1 MKEPKSKVI
10 LYLDSQTEPLGEYE
24 APIRFELD
32 SRKIPDGEHTLK
44 IVSID
49 PMGTQGVKYVPFTI
63 RNGPA
68 IALEGLK
75 EHDTIDG
82 IVPIMIKA
90 YGKGNQKQFLIDG
103 SETPQSIPSWI
114 WAALIVFFGWA
125 FYYVITS

>member
-32 SRKIPDGEHTLK
+32 TRKIPDGEHTLK

-75 EHDTIDG
+75 EHDTI
-82 IVPIMIKA
+82 
-90 YGKGNQKQFLIDG
+90 
-103 SETPQSIPSWI
+103 
-114 WAALIVFFGWA
+114 GWYCA
-125 FYYVITS
+125 NYD